1 MLERVGG
8 RLVLWWKLIFWIL
21 HALNM
26 LVRWV
31 VDFAIIAVVRGV
43 LRLEA

>member
-1 MLERVGG
+1 MLRMVED
-8 RLVLWWKLIFWIL
+8 RLVSWWKLVVWSL

-31 VDFAIIAVVRGV
+31 VDFARIAVIRGV